1 MTTLLTLT
9 LFAMCVIQ
17 PAPYSCPA
25 YSEPPENAQFSGNEA
40 DFVTRT
46 PECAQNAQDNRLIVH
61 QDAQIQ
67 TTLES
72 STLGWSPPTLA
83 EYDDLTPLDGII
95 IKAEPEVWVLA
106 PEERIAALEDQI
118 AELRKKVEALE
129 GLGDHIVDLT
139 AMVDRLE
146 ALEQKIAVL
155 EARLDRLK
163 PHTCAC
169 KVCGRPIE
177 PMPVCVKFGHRWRNL
192 EDVRSRHCDI
202 CGKHETLEWK

>member
-25 YSEPPENAQFSGNEA
+25 YSEPPENAQFT
-40 DFVTRT
+40 D
-46 PECAQNAQDNRLIVH
+46 AQGTGATVYYGG
-61 QDAQIQ
+61 QIQ
-67 TTLES
+67 TTLGS
-72 STLGWSPPTLA
+72 GTLEWSPPTLA
-83 EYDDLTPLDGII
+83 ENACDSSTLDGII

-129 GLGDHIVDLT
+129 GLGDHIVDLA

-177 PMPVCVKFGHRWRNL
+177 PMPVCVKFGHRWKEL
-192 EDVRSRHCDI
+192 WPYYVLQCKI
-202 CGKHETLEWK
+202 CGKCKAMEGK

>member
-17 PAPYSCPA
+17 PAP
-25 YSEPPENAQFSGNEA
+25 FGNEA

-46 PECAQNAQDNRLIVH
+46 PECAQNAQDNRLMVC

-67 TTLES
+67 TTPDAIAFESIGGQYITLE
-72 STLGWSPPTLA
+72 GYY
-83 EYDDLTPLDGII
+83 YDDII
-95 IKAEPEVWVLA
+95 PNAGWGDD
-106 PEERIAALEDQI
+106 RIATLEDQI

-139 AMVDRLE
+139 AMVE
-146 ALEQKIAVL
+146 ALGDSGAICEVY
-155 EARLDRLK
+155 
-163 PHTCAC
+163 
-169 KVCGRPIE
+169 
-177 PMPVCVKFGHRWRNL
+177 GHRWRNL

>member
-17 PAPYSCPA
+17 PAP
-25 YSEPPENAQFSGNEA
+25 SG
-40 DFVTRT
+40 
-46 PECAQNAQDNRLIVH
+46 
-61 QDAQIQ
+61 
-67 TTLES
+67 

-139 AMVDRLE
+139 AMVE
-146 ALEQKIAVL
+146 ALGDSGAICEVY
-155 EARLDRLK
+155 
-163 PHTCAC
+163 
-169 KVCGRPIE
+169 
-177 PMPVCVKFGHRWRNL
+177 GHRWRNL